1 MSNSAMQVPPPLPLQ
16 MRERF
21 RDYPDHIAEL
31 EGALEA
37 VAREPR
43 GTFDHFE
50 RAIWS
55 LEARLEGFA
64 SRARDALAVAERKGD
79 LEEIARAKEELL
91 YMLHSLNPLYYD
103 LDELRRCFETLE
115 SPRITYR

>member
-1 MSNSAMQVPPPLPLQ
+1 MSSEPTRTPPPVPAE

-31 EGALEA
+31 EGALAA

-64 SRARDALAVAERKGD
+64 SRAREALAVAEREGNAD
-79 LEEIARAKEELL
+79 EVARAQDELL
-91 YMLHSLNPLYYD
+91 YMLHSLNPLCYN
-103 LDELRRCFETLE
+103 LDELRRYFEE
-115 SPRITYR
+115 YRSADQ